1 MGNRLTFDI
10 RCESADNVAEVLGR
24 FIEAAYV
31 AGNSFSFDPGIIL
44 DG

>member
-10 RCESADNVAEVLGR
+10 RCESADNVAEVLRR

-31 AGNSFSFDPGIIL
+31 AGNSFSFDPGIIS